1 VGFFF
6 PSTLLALPFPYA
18 HSLSFLS
25 SYAPFLAHTSTSS
38 KSKWEELLRTS
49 EEGLPILVGFMLP
62 SLTVFLRPRSS
73 HHLHNLGSEDPER
86 RSAGRKSGLKSLT
99 AHPHLSNLRNSAVPI
114 PLPFHFLPFSSHPP
128 LSLLSTYFPNITL
141 TQ

>member
-1 VGFFF
+1 MGFFF

-73 HHLHNLGSEDPER
+73 HHLHNLGQKTR
-86 RSAGRKSGLKSLT
+86 RDDLLGEKAG
-99 AHPHLSNLRNSAVPI
+99 
-114 PLPFHFLPFSSHPP
+114 SSR
-128 LSLLSTYFPNITL
+128 
-141 TQ
+141 